1 MHPQLEILKE
11 RFLALQPRER
21 WLVAG
26 GALLVLLVAL
36 YLLVLAPMSGA
47 VKARSERVAQKQS
60 DLAWMR
66 SVAAQVSQLGPVAAS
81 NGGGNESM
89 IVLIANSANQNGI
102 GNALTGQTPVGADGV
117 QVRLENVNFDS
128 MVLWIGRVQQQYG
141 IRVDSANIDRAAKA
155 GEVNANLSFVRGAGA
170 A

>member
-1 MHPQLEILKE
+1 MHPQLEIMKE

-21 WLVAG
+21 WLVGG

-36 YLLVLAPMSGA
+36 YILVLAPLSGA
-47 VKARSERVAQKQS
+47 VKVRGERVAQKQS

-66 SVAAQVSQLGPVAAS
+66 SVAAQVSQLGPVAGPS
-81 NGGGNESM
+81 VSNESM

-102 GNALTGQTPVGADGV
+102 GNALTGQTPVGTDGV

-141 IRVDSANIDRAAKA
+141 IRVDSANIDRATKA